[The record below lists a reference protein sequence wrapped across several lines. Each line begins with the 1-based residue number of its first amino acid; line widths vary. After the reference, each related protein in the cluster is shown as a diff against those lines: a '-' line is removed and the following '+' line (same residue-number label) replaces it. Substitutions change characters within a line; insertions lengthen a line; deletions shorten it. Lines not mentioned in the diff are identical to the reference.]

1 MFYIWLSVIYF
12 ILRYQAHYHFYYHI
26 FYYHIFYYFFLLRYY
41 FFTTILFFIIIF
53 LLLFLQDFST
63 RREEAVILM
72 ISADVYG
79 KKTMLST
86 SGVGLSK
93 ITEKLNDMQREWNSF
108 QASLAETKAR
118 LEASL
123 MKWSDVDSGISQLR
137 CWMKEVTRRL
147 LEVDHL
153 STLNEKKAQLQRTKV
168 IHSDYKKIVLN
179 WFK

>member
-1 MFYIWLSVIYF
+1 
-12 ILRYQAHYHFYYHI
+12 
-26 FYYHIFYYFFLLRYY
+26 
-41 FFTTILFFIIIF
+41 
-53 LLLFLQDFST
+53 
-63 RREEAVILM
+63 M

-137 CWMKEVTRRL
+137 CWMKETARRL
-147 LEVDHL
+147 QETDHL

-168 IHSDYKKIVLN
+168 SSSDH
-179 WFK
+179 

>member
-1 MFYIWLSVIYF
+1 
-12 ILRYQAHYHFYYHI
+12 
-26 FYYHIFYYFFLLRYY
+26 
-41 FFTTILFFIIIF
+41 
-53 LLLFLQDFST
+53 
-63 RREEAVILM
+63 M

-168 IHSDYKKIVLN
+168 IHSDSDYKKLCWIDLN
-179 WFK
+179 KYKCYIHFILRIYLVYLTRASMVNVQQPWNPVSGFVHGENTFAGNCATFEIT